1 VSGGGKAG
9 AWLRGFTG
17 LLAGGLVVLVVALTV
32 AWAVAERFGTP
43 GPGTGTL
50 AWHAGAAVAA
60 VVAQRQADRRPGT
73 PGVLAAVAV
82 LVITGVLLV
91 VQWLA

>member
-1 VSGGGKAG
+1 MGGGGKAG
-9 AWLRGFTG
+9 ARLRGFTG
-17 LLAGGLVVLVVALTV
+17 LLAGGLVMLVVALLA

-50 AWHAGAAVAA
+50 VWHACAAVAA
-60 VVAQRQADRRPGT
+60 VIAQRQADRRPGM

-82 LVITGVLLV
+82 LVVTVVLLA
-91 VQWLA
+91 VQWLV

>member
-1 VSGGGKAG
+1 MSGGRAG
-9 AWLRGFTG
+9 ARLRGFTG
-17 LLAGGLVVLVVALTV
+17 LLAGGLVVLALALLAT
-32 AWAVAERFGTP
+32 WAVAAHFGTP

-60 VVAQRQADRRPGT
+60 VIAQRQADRRSGA

-82 LVITGVLLV
+82 LVITGVLLA
-91 VQWLA
+91 VQWLV